1 MADKV
6 KICALG
12 GLDEKGRDCYI
23 VEINDDIFILDCG
36 ISLPDKSLPGVDC
49 LIPNPDYLI
58 KNKDRVKAYLI
69 THGHDESMAAVKYFV
84 DKVPAPIYCSHI
96 TRSSMEGQARIHHS
110 KAKMHFVEVNPSDK
124 VMISGHEVRFF
135 QVPHNIGDSS
145 GVALWTDR
153 GWIIYTSDFIVDFSV
168 NEPNYYL
175 DLKALEDIASRDT
188 LIMLAE
194 SKAVNRSGYCSPKHK
209 TKGLIE
215 KYFKDGNKRIFITSF
230 WQNAYRINEVT
241 KLCRIHHKK
250 LYPYDAYTRI
260 VLGEYAKAQPDVLAG
275 VEIVSV
281 QDLLRV
287 RNQDLV
293 ILILGQGDELYEEL
307 KLISSGNNEDKRI
320 VLGPNDI
327 FINAALPLQMQETLA
342 TRAVDSLYRTGCE
355 VVWIKGKDV
364 SSMHAQKDDLK
375 FMLSLIRPKYYW
387 PVRGNFVNMMTN
399 ARLALNM
406 EIGLNH
412 MNVFIMDNGMQ
423 LVFENAPRPTII
435 PAEASGINV
444 SPVLVDGEGLTH
456 GENNAIDERVKLS
469 EDGVV
474 VIAATVSLSKK
485 TIIAGPD
492 CQMRGF
498 VYVKEAE
505 PLLKSI
511 SNIYVDEINTHLS
524 LETFDVDKIV
534 ENIQDRARKFIKREN
549 GREPYILPII
559 QISD

>member
-23 VEINDDIFILDCG
+23 VEINDDIFVLDCG
-36 ISLPDKSLPGVDC
+36 ISLPDKYLPGVDC

-84 DKVPAPIYCSHI
+84 DKVPAPIYCSHV
-96 TRSSMEGQARIHHS
+96 TRVSLEAQARLHHS
-110 KAKMHFVEVNPSDK
+110 KAKMHFVEVNPSDILK
-124 VMISGHEVRFF
+124 ISNHEVRFF
-135 QVPHNIGDSS
+135 QVPHNVGDSS

-168 NEPNYYL
+168 NEPSYYL
-175 DLKALEDIASRDT
+175 DLKALEDIASRET

-215 KYFKDGNKRIFITSF
+215 KYFRDYNKRIFVTSF
-230 WQNAYRINEVT
+230 WQNAYRIHEVT
-241 KLCRIHHKK
+241 KLCKAHRKK
-250 LYPYDAYTRI
+250 LYPYDEYTRT
-260 VLGEYAKAQPDVLAG
+260 VLREYGKAQPEVLEG
-275 VEIVSV
+275 VDIISSTE
-281 QDLLRV
+281 LLRV
-287 RNQDLV
+287 RNSDVV
-293 ILILGQGDELYEEL
+293 IMMLGSGNELYEEF
-307 KLISSGNNEDKRI
+307 KLLSSGNNSDKRI
-320 VLGPNDI
+320 VLGPDDI
-327 FINAALPLQMQETLA
+327 FINAALPREMQETLA

-355 VVWIKGKDV
+355 VVWLKGKDV

-375 FMLSLIRPKYYW
+375 FMLSLLRPKYYF

-412 MNVFIMDNGMQ
+412 MNVFILDNGMQ
-423 LVFENAPRPTII
+423 LVFDGPSRPAIISNEN
-435 PAEASGINV
+435 SGINV

-456 GENNAIDERVKLS
+456 GENNAVDERVKLS

-474 VIAATVSLSKK
+474 VIASTVSLSKK
-485 TIIAGPD
+485 SIIAGPD

-511 SNIYVDEINTHLS
+511 SNIYVDEINTHLQ
-524 LETFDVDKIV
+524 LPQFDVEDVIANV
-534 ENIQDRARKFIKREN
+534 QDRAKKFIKREN

-559 QISD
+559 QIAE

>member
-49 LIPNPDYLI
+49 MIPNPEYLI

-124 VMISGHEVRFF
+124 VIISGHEVRFF

-209 TKGLIE
+209 TKGFIE

-241 KLCRIHHKK
+241 KLCRVHHKK

-260 VLGEYAKAQPDVLAG
+260 VLGEYAKAQPDVLTG

-293 ILILGQGDELYEEL
+293 ILMLGQGDELYEEL
-307 KLISSGNNEDKRI
+307 KLLSSGNNEDKRI

-355 VVWIKGKDV
+355 VVWLKGKDV

-375 FMLSLIRPKYYW
+375 FMLSLIRPKFYW

-456 GENNAIDERVKLS
+456 GDNNAVEERVKLS

-524 LETFDVDKIV
+524 LETFDVDKII

>member
-23 VEINDDIFILDCG
+23 VEINDDIFVLDCG

-49 LIPNPDYLI
+49 LIPNPSYLLE
-58 KNKDRVKAYLI
+58 NKDRVKAFLI
-69 THGHDESMAAVKYFV
+69 THGHDESMSAVKYFI
-84 DKVPAPIYCSHI
+84 DRINAPVYCSKV
-96 TRSSMEGQARIHHS
+96 TMVSMEGQAKIHHS
-110 KAKMHFVEVNPSDK
+110 KVKFPFVEVKPTDK

-135 QVPHNIGDSS
+135 QVPHNMGDSS

-153 GWIIYTSDFIVDFSV
+153 GWIMYTSDFIVDFSV
-168 NEPNYYL
+168 NEPQYYL
-175 DLKALEDIASRDT
+175 DLKALEDIASRPT
-188 LIMLAE
+188 LIMMAE

-215 KYFKDGNKRIFITSF
+215 KYFRDYKKRIFITSF
-230 WQNAYRINEVT
+230 WQNAYRIGEIL
-241 KLCRIHHKK
+241 KLCRAHNKK

-260 VLGEYAKAQPDVLAG
+260 VLNEYFRATPGIFNGVDVVA
-275 VEIVSV
+275 S

-293 ILILGQGDELYEEL
+293 ILLLGQGNELYEEL
-307 KLISSGNNEDKRI
+307 KLISAGNNEDKRI
-320 VLGPNDI
+320 ILGENDI

-355 VVWIKGKDV
+355 VVWLKSKDV

-375 FMLSLIRPKYYW
+375 FFLSLIRPQYYW

-412 MNVFIMDNGMQ
+412 SNVFIMDNGMQ
-423 LVFENAPRPTII
+423 LVFDGPGRPTII
-435 PAEASGINV
+435 PSEASGINV
-444 SPVLVDGEGLTH
+444 SPVLVDGDGLTH
-456 GENNAIDERVKLS
+456 GENNAVDERVKMS

-474 VIAATVSLSKK
+474 VIAATVSLSEKA
-485 TIIAGPD
+485 IIAGPD

-511 SNIYVDEINTHLS
+511 SNIFVDEINTHFQ
-524 LETFDVDKIV
+524 LEEFNVDEIV
-534 ENIQDRARKFIKREN
+534 ELVQDRARKFIKREN

-559 QISD
+559 QIME

>member
-49 LIPNPDYLI
+49 MIPNPEYLI

-124 VMISGHEVRFF
+124 VIISGHEVRFF

-175 DLKALEDIASRDT
+175 DLKALEDIASRET

-209 TKGLIE
+209 TKGFIE
-215 KYFKDGNKRIFITSF
+215 KYFKDGNRRIFITSF

-241 KLCRIHHKK
+241 KLCRVHHKK

-260 VLGEYAKAQPDVLAG
+260 VLGEYAKAQPDVLTG

-287 RNQDLV
+287 RNHDLV
-293 ILILGQGDELYEEL
+293 ILMLGQGDELYEEL
-307 KLISSGNNEDKRI
+307 KLLSSGNNEDKRI

-355 VVWIKGKDV
+355 VVWLKGKDV

-375 FMLSLIRPKYYW
+375 FMLSLIRPKFYW

-456 GENNAIDERVKLS
+456 GDNNAVEERVKLS

-524 LETFDVDKIV
+524 LETFDVDKII

>member
-49 LIPNPDYLI
+49 MIPNPEYLI

-124 VMISGHEVRFF
+124 VIISGHEVRFF

-209 TKGLIE
+209 TKGFIE

-241 KLCRIHHKK
+241 KLCRVHHKK

-260 VLGEYAKAQPDVLAG
+260 VLGEYAKAQPDVLTG

-293 ILILGQGDELYEEL
+293 ILMLGQGDELYEEL
-307 KLISSGNNEDKRI
+307 KLLSSGNNEDKRI

-355 VVWIKGKDV
+355 VVWLKGKDV

-375 FMLSLIRPKYYW
+375 FMLSLIRPKFYW

-456 GENNAIDERVKLS
+456 GDNNAVEERVKLS

-524 LETFDVDKIV
+524 LETFDVNKII
-534 ENIQDRARKFIKREN
+534 ENIQDRSRKFIKREN

>member
-58 KNKDRVKAYLI
+58 KNKDKVRAYLI
-69 THGHDESMAAVKYFV
+69 THGHDESMAAVKYFI
-84 DKVPAPIYCSHI
+84 DKVPAPIYCSHV
-96 TRSSMEGQARIHHS
+96 TRASMEGQARLHHS
-110 KAKMHFVEVNPSDK
+110 KAKMHFVEVKPSDK
-124 VMISGHEVRFF
+124 VIISNHEIRFF
-135 QVPHNIGDSS
+135 QVPHNMGDSS

-215 KYFKDGNKRIFITSF
+215 KYFRDSNKRIFITSF
-230 WQNAYRINEVT
+230 WQNAYRIHEIT
-241 KLCRIHHKK
+241 KLSRAHKK
-250 LYPYDAYTRI
+250 KIYPYNAYTRI
-260 VLGEYAKAQPDVLAG
+260 VLEEYQKAQPELMAG
-275 VEIVSV
+275 VEIVSQ

-293 ILILGQGDELYEEL
+293 ILLLGQGNELYEEL
-307 KLISSGNNEDKRI
+307 KLLSSGNNEDKRI
-320 VLGPNDI
+320 VLGENDI

-423 LVFENAPRPTII
+423 LVFDNAPRPTII
-435 PAEASGINV
+435 PAEATGINID
-444 SPVLVDGEGLTH
+444 PVLVDGEGLTH
-456 GENNAIDERVKLS
+456 GENNAIDERVKMS

-474 VIAATVSLSKK
+474 IIASTVSLSKK
-485 TIIAGPD
+485 AIIAGPD

-511 SNIYVDEINTHLS
+511 SNIYVDEINTHFQ
-524 LETFDVDKIV
+524 LETFDVEQII
-534 ENIQDRARKFIKREN
+534 ENVQDRAKKFIKREN

-559 QISD
+559 QISE

>member
-84 DKVPAPIYCSHI
+84 DKVPAPICCSHI

-209 TKGLIE
+209 TKGFIE

-241 KLCRIHHKK
+241 KLCRAHHKK

-474 VIAATVSLSKK
+474 VIAATVSLTKK
-485 TIIAGPD
+485 AIIAGPD